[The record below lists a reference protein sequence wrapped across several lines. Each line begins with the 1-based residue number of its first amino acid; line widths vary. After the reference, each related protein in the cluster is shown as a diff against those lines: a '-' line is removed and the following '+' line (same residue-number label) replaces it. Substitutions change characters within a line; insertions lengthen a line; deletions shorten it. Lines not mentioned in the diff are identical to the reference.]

1 MKNLKNF
8 IPHVLVIIGF
18 IIVALAYFSPV
29 LSGKEIFQSDIV
41 QYTGMSKEQVE
52 FRETY
57 NEESYWNNSAFG
69 GMPTY
74 QLGAKYPYN
83 YIKALDSVIRFLPRP
98 ADYLFIYFIGFYI
111 LLCSFRIKPLQAF
124 FGALAFGFS
133 TYLIVIIGA
142 GHNAKAHAIAYMP
155 MVLAGVFLVFRKKYL
170 TGFILTTIAAA
181 LEISTNHFQM
191 TYYLLLLL
199 LIVAIYYTVI
209 YIKQKDFKSLVQ
221 IIGIFIVSGI
231 LAIGANATN
240 LLATAEYA
248 DFSTR
253 SKSELTFNPDGTEKD
268 RANAMSHEYITEYSY
283 GVFETFNL
291 FVPRLLGGGNA
302 EDIGADSNVGDFIT
316 SLGAYPADVEGFT
329 KQAPTYWGDQPIVA
343 APAYIGAIVIFL
355 FILALFTEK
364 RKFKYIF
371 VIGAIVSI
379 LLSWG
384 KNFPLTDFMIDN
396 FPMYNK
402 FRAITS
408 IQVIAELCIP
418 ALAIIGLASFFK
430 SSKEEQLDAL
440 KKSGIVSGAIV
451 VFLFACK
458 LFLDFQGANDDYIM
472 QVYGEIGP
480 SYVAALIEDRQSM
493 YVSDLIRTLFF
504 ITLVAAA
511 LYFFIKQK
519 LSEQSALIIIGVVM
533 IIDLIMIDWNYV
545 NKSNFVNAS
554 QVKNPFV
561 KTIVDDKILQD
572 KSNFRVFDMQSPF
585 NSGRTVFFHQ
595 ALGGYHA
602 AKPKKVQ
609 ELYDYQI
616 TKQNYEI
623 LNMFNVK
630 YVISQDE
637 NQNPISLQNPE
648 ANGNAW
654 FVSEIKTLPSADEI
668 MIELS
673 KVKTKTTALVQE
685 GKVHEKLK
693 SNYIVDSLASIKL
706 VDSRSNYLK
715 YESNNPNEGV
725 AVFSE
730 IYYPKGWKITI
741 DGKETEMFEADYV
754 LRALLIPGGKHTI
767 EFKFDPEVV
776 SKGSKIALISSI
788 LILLSIIGSL
798 VYLFK
803 KRKKDIN

>member
-57 NEESYWNNSAFG
+57 SEESYWNNSAFG

-74 QLGAKYPYN
+74 QLGAKYPHN
-83 YIKALDSVIRFLPRP
+83 YVKALDSIIRFLPRP

-111 LLCSFRIKPLQAF
+111 LLCTFRIKPLQAF

-133 TYLIVIIGA
+133 TYLIIILGV

-170 TGFILTTIAAA
+170 LGFILTTIAAA
-181 LEISTNHFQM
+181 LEISANHFQM

-199 LIVAIYYTVI
+199 IIVAVYYTVV
-209 YIKQKDFKSLVQ
+209 YIKQKDYKSLVQ
-221 IIGIFIVSGI
+221 ILGIFIVSGI

-253 SKSELTFNPDGTEKD
+253 SKSELTFNPDGTAKD
-268 RANAMSHEYITEYSY
+268 RDNAMSHEYITEYSY
-283 GVFETFNL
+283 GIFETFNL
-291 FVPRLLGGGNA
+291 FVPRITGGGNA
-302 EDIGADSNVGDFIT
+302 ENVGKNSNLGDFAAT
-316 SLGAYPADVEGFT
+316 LGANPSEIEGFT
-329 KQAPTYWGDQPIVA
+329 KQAPTYWGNQPIVA
-343 APAYIGAIVIFL
+343 APAYIGAVVIFL

-364 RKFKYIF
+364 RKFKYVF
-371 VIGAIVSI
+371 IVGTLITI

-384 KNFPLTDFMIDN
+384 KNFPFTDLMIDY

-430 SSKEEQLDAL
+430 LTKEEQFEAL
-440 KKSGIVSGAIV
+440 KKAGITSGALI
-451 VFLFACK
+451 VFLFVCK
-458 LFLDFQGANDDYIM
+458 FFMDFTGVNDGYFM
-472 QVYGEIGP
+472 QQYGQIGP
-480 SYVAALIEDRQSM
+480 QFIDALIADRKAL
-493 YVSDLIRTLFF
+493 YTNDLIRALVF
-504 ITLVAAA
+504 ILIAIGS
-511 LYFFIKQK
+511 LYFFYKEKI
-519 LSEQSALIIIGVVM
+519 SERISVVIIGLLLV
-533 IIDLIMIDWNYV
+533 IDLVSIDWNYV

-554 QVKNPFV
+554 QVKNPFS
-561 KTIVDDKILQD
+561 KTIVDENIQQD
-572 KSNFRVFDMQSPF
+572 KSNFRVFEMQGSF
-585 NSGRTVFFHQ
+585 NSGRASFFHQ

-602 AKPKKVQ
+602 AKLKKIQ

-616 TKQNYEI
+616 AKQNYEI

-637 NQNPISLQNPE
+637 NQNPVSLQNPE

-654 FVSEIKTLPSADEI
+654 FVSQIKTLPSADEI

-673 KVKTKTTALVQE
+673 KFNSKTTALIE
-685 GKVHEKLK
+685 TGNTSSILK
-693 SNYIVDSLASIKL
+693 PEYTVDSLATIKL
-706 VDSRSNYLK
+706 VESRSNYLK

-730 IYYPKGWKITI
+730 IYYPKGWHVTI
-741 DGKETEMFEADYV
+741 DGKAVEMFEADYV
-754 LRALLIPGGKHTI
+754 LRALLIPAGKHTI
-767 EFKFDPEVV
+767 EFKFEPEVV

-788 LILLSIIGSL
+788 LILLSIIGS
-798 VYLFK
+798 VVFISI
-803 KRKKDIN
+803 KRKKD